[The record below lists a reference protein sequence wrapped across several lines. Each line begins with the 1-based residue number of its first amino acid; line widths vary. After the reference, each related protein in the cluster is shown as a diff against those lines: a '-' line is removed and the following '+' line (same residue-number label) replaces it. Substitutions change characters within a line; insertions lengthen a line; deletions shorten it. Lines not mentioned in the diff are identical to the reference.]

1 METRGIRVII
11 LISTLLLSA
20 LMQPGGAVTNYVVE
34 PVANP
39 DQITAPPVDP
49 VPVSFWSLSPREMAI
64 FLALMI
70 SPLLLFPVELL
81 FSLRLFSFL
90 GYRKIEQNAVLYN
103 QNRWVIFEA
112 VQSNPGIIFNDL
124 CRITRINRGTVKY
137 HLVMLQLSR
146 KISTIPGEGSD
157 RYFEN
162 NGYYSDIERFLFQ
175 HLREETTRKI
185 MRIVLEKPDITQT
198 EVVEHVGISAPS
210 VSRHMATLIREG
222 IVTMQKTGRQV
233 RYRISEAADPVLREY
248 WGQVVL

>member
-1 METRGIRVII
+1 METRSIRVII

-20 LMQPGGAVTNYVVE
+20 LMQPCGAVTNYVVE

-39 DQITAPPVDP
+39 DQITALPVDP
-49 VPVSFWSLSPREMAI
+49 VPVSFWGLSPREMAI

-103 QNRWVIFEA
+103 QNRRVIFEA
-112 VQSNPGIIFNDL
+112 VQSNPGIFFNDL
-124 CRITRINRGTVKY
+124 CRITGINRGTVKY

-146 KISTIPGEGSD
+146 KISTLSGAGSD

-162 NGYYSDIERFLFQ
+162 HGYYSDIERLLFQ

-210 VSRHMATLIREG
+210 VSWHMATLIREG

>member
-1 METRGIRVII
+1 METRSIRVII

-20 LMQPGGAVTNYVVE
+20 LIQPGVAATNYVVE

-39 DQITAPPVDP
+39 DQIAALPVDP

-90 GYRKIEQNAVLYN
+90 GYRKIEQNAILYN
-103 QNRWVIFEA
+103 ENRRIIFEA
-112 VQSNPGIIFNDL
+112 VQSNPGIIFIDL
-124 CRITRINRGTVKY
+124 CRITGINRGTVKY
-137 HLVMLQLSR
+137 HLVLLQLSR
-146 KISTIPGEGSD
+146 KISTVSGEGSD

-162 NGYYSDIERFLFQ
+162 NGYYSDIERLLFQ

-185 MRIVLEKPDITQT
+185 IRIVLEKPDITQT

-248 WGQVVL
+248 WDRVVL